1 MTDELE
7 RRLRDSLRAYADLVE
22 PAHDAE
28 LPARAPAPV
37 RRAHRWRAAVL
48 AAAAAVAVGGGSVW
62 LVGDQDAVTAAGSA
76 ASDASTVG
84 GTAEDEGAAA
94 AAAGSAADS
103 AEALGAPAFAVGVAY
118 PIDLPTHCGVLGAD
132 LGGVWFAARP
142 PLVGGAGDAPPGWDD
157 PVQHGTVT
165 LLSAD
170 EAVFADAAGHSVR
183 LRADEAARPPRC
195 E

>member
-22 PAHDAE
+22 PAPDAE
-28 LPARAPAPV
+28 LSTRAPAPV
-37 RRAHRWRAAVL
+37 RRPHRWPAAVL
-48 AAAAAVAVGGGSVW
+48 AAAAAAAVGGGSVW
-62 LVGDQDAVTAAGSA
+62 LVSDHDAVTAAGSA
-76 ASDASTVG
+76 ASEASAVS
-84 GTAEDEGAAA
+84 GTAEDDDA
-94 AAAGSAADS
+94 AAAGSAPDS

-132 LGGVWFAARP
+132 VGGVWFAAQP

-170 EAVFADAAGHSVR
+170 EAVFGDAAGHSVR